1 MTQAARVYGESM
13 YALALEEGLTG
24 EILEEMKVIRTL
36 FQENPDYVHLLSEPS
51 IPGNERI
58 DLIEAAFGNQAE
70 RYLVNFL
77 KLLCER
83 NLLREFG
90 GCCDEYA
97 RRYNRDNGIAEATAT
112 SAVPMTEAQAEA
124 LKQKLEKLS
133 VKKISLSL
141 KTDPSLLGGVRVE
154 LEGKELDGTVK
165 GRLDGLSRKLDSL
178 TL

>member
-1 MTQAARVYGESM
+1 MF
-13 YALALEEGLTG
+13 
-24 EILEEMKVIRTL
+24 IF
-36 FQENPDYVHLLSEPS
+36 FQSRP

-58 DLIEAAFGNQAE
+58 DLIEACFGNQAE

-133 VKKISLSL
+133 GKKISLSL

-165 GRLDGLSRKLDSL
+165 GRLDGLSPETGQPDTVIGCSVIQNENPSYCKQICIVCFFILL
-178 TL
+178 ML

>member
-13 YALALEEGLTG
+13 YELALSEGLSG
-24 EILEEMKVIRTL
+24 EILEEMKVIRRL
-36 FQENPDYVHLLSEPS
+36 FQENPDYVYLLSEPS

-58 DLIEAAFGNQAE
+58 DLIETAFGKQAE
-70 RYLVNFL
+70 RYLVNFI
-77 KLLCER
+77 KLLCEK

-90 GCCDEYA
+90 GCCDEYL
-97 RRYNRDNGIAEATAT
+97 RRYNLDNGIAEATAT
-112 SAVPMTEAQAEA
+112 SAVPLTEAQAEA

-133 VKKISLSL
+133 GKKISLSL
-141 KTDPSLLGGVRVE
+141 KTNPSLLGGVRVE

>member
-13 YALALEEGLTG
+13 YELALSEGLSG
-24 EILEEMKVIRTL
+24 EILEEMKVIRRL

-51 IPGNERI
+51 IPGKERI
-58 DLIEAAFGNQAE
+58 DLIETAFGKQAE
-70 RYLVNFL
+70 RYLVNFI
-77 KLLCER
+77 KLLCEK

-90 GCCDEYA
+90 GCCDEYL
-97 RRYNRDNGIAEATAT
+97 RRYNQDNGIAEATAT
-112 SAVPMTEAQAEA
+112 SAVPLTEAQAEA

-133 VKKISLSL
+133 GKKISLSL
-141 KTDPSLLGGVRVE
+141 KTNPSLLGGVRVE

>member
-1 MTQAARVYGESM
+1 M

-133 VKKISLSL
+133 GKKISLSL
-141 KTDPSLLGGVRVE
+141 KTDPSLRRRARGAGGQRAGRNRKRPPRRTFPE
-154 LEGKELDGTVK
+154 TGQPDTVIGCSVIQK
-165 GRLDGLSRKLDSL
+165 
-178 TL
+178 

>member
-1 MTQAARVYGESM
+1 M
-13 YALALEEGLTG
+13 YELALSEGLSG
-24 EILEEMKVIRTL
+24 EILKEMKVIRRL

-51 IPGNERI
+51 IPGTERI
-58 DLIEAAFGNQAE
+58 DLIETAFGKQAE
-70 RYLVNFL
+70 RYLVNFI
-77 KLLCER
+77 KLLCEK

-90 GCCDEYA
+90 GCCDEYL
-97 RRYNRDNGIAEATAT
+97 RRYNQDNGIAEATAT
-112 SAVPMTEAQAEA
+112 SAVPLTEAQAEA

-133 VKKISLSL
+133 GKKISLSL
-141 KTDPSLLGGVRVE
+141 KTNPSLLGGVRVE

>member
-1 MTQAARVYGESM
+1 M

-24 EILEEMKVIRTL
+24 EILEEMKVIRAL
-36 FQENPDYVHLLSEPS
+36 LRENPDYVHLLSEPS
-51 IPGNERI
+51 IPGKERT

-90 GCCDEYA
+90 GCCDEYT
-97 RRYNRDNGIAEATAT
+97 RRYNCDNGIAEATAA

-133 VKKISLSL
+133 GKKISLRL

>member
-13 YALALEEGLTG
+13 YALALEEELTG

-36 FQENPDYVHLLSEPS
+36 FQENQDYVHLLSEPS

-133 VKKISLSL
+133 GKKISLSL

>member
-1 MTQAARVYGESM
+1 M
-13 YALALEEGLTG
+13 YELALSEGLSG
-24 EILEEMKVIRTL
+24 EILEEMKVIRRL

-51 IPGNERI
+51 IQGNEQI
-58 DLIEAAFGNQAE
+58 DLIETAFGKQAE
-70 RYLVNFL
+70 RYLVNFI
-77 KLLCER
+77 KLLCEK

-90 GCCDEYA
+90 GCCDEYL
-97 RRYNRDNGIAEATAT
+97 RRYNLDNGIAEATAT
-112 SAVPMTEAQAEA
+112 SAVPLTEAQAEA

-133 VKKISLSL
+133 GKKISLSL
-141 KTDPSLLGGVRVE
+141 KTNPSLLGGVRVE

>member
-13 YALALEEGLTG
+13 YELALSEGLSG
-24 EILEEMKVIRTL
+24 EILEEMKVIRRL
-36 FQENPDYVHLLSEPS
+36 FQEHPDYVHLLSEPS

-58 DLIEAAFGNQAE
+58 DLIETAFGKQAE
-70 RYLVNFL
+70 RYLVNFI
-77 KLLCER
+77 KLLCEK

-90 GCCDEYA
+90 GCCDEYL
-97 RRYNRDNGIAEATAT
+97 RRYNLDNGIAEATAT
-112 SAVPMTEAQAEA
+112 SAVPLTEAQAEA

-133 VKKISLSL
+133 GKKISLSL
-141 KTDPSLLGGVRVE
+141 KTNPSLLGGVRVE

>member
-13 YALALEEGLTG
+13 YELALSEGLSG
-24 EILEEMKVIRTL
+24 EILKEMKVIRRL

-51 IPGNERI
+51 ISGNERI
-58 DLIEAAFGNQAE
+58 DLIETAFGKQAE
-70 RYLVNFL
+70 RYLVNFI
-77 KLLCER
+77 KLLCEK

-90 GCCDEYA
+90 GCCDEYL
-97 RRYNRDNGIAEATAT
+97 RCYNQDNGIAEATAT
-112 SAVPMTEAQAEA
+112 SAVPLTEAQAEA

-133 VKKISLSL
+133 GKKISLSL
-141 KTDPSLLGGVRVE
+141 KTNPSLLGGVRVE

>member
-51 IPGNERI
+51 IPENERI

-133 VKKISLSL
+133 GKKISLSL

>member
-13 YALALEEGLTG
+13 YELALSEGLSG
-24 EILEEMKVIRTL
+24 EILEEMKVIRRL
-36 FQENPDYVHLLSEPS
+36 FQENPDYVHLLSESS

-58 DLIEAAFGNQAE
+58 DLIETAFGKQAE
-70 RYLVNFL
+70 RYLVNFI
-77 KLLCER
+77 KLLCEK

-90 GCCDEYA
+90 GCCDEYL
-97 RRYNRDNGIAEATAT
+97 RRYNQDNGIAEATAT
-112 SAVPMTEAQAEA
+112 SAVPLTEAQAEA

-133 VKKISLSL
+133 GKKISLSL
-141 KTDPSLLGGVRVE
+141 KTNPSLLGGVRVE

>member
-1 MTQAARVYGESM
+1 MFCIPIPADGSMVESH
-13 YALALEEGLTG
+13 
-24 EILEEMKVIRTL
+24 V
-36 FQENPDYVHLLSEPS
+36 LSS
-51 IPGNERI
+51 GI
-58 DLIEAAFGNQAE
+58 
-70 RYLVNFL
+70 
-77 KLLCER
+77 
-83 NLLREFG
+83 G

-133 VKKISLSL
+133 GKKISLSL

>member
-1 MTQAARVYGESM
+1 MTQAAKVYGESM
-13 YALALEEGLTG
+13 YELALSEGLSG

-36 FQENPDYVHLLSEPS
+36 FQENPDYIHLLSEPS
-51 IPGNERI
+51 IPGKERT
-58 DLIEAAFGNQAE
+58 DLIETAFGNQAE

-90 GCCDEYA
+90 GCCEEYL
-97 RRYNRDNGIAEATAT
+97 RRYNRDNGIAEAIVT
-112 SAVPMTEAQAEA
+112 SAVPLTDVQAEA
-124 LKQKLEKLS
+124 LKQKLENLS
-133 VKKISLSL
+133 GKKISLTR

-165 GRLDGLSRKLDSL
+165 GRLNGLSRKLDSL